1 MKKIIF
7 LFFLFTILSFA
18 HKINLFTYKE
28 GNKIFVEGYFSD
40 GVPVKNSLIEIY
52 NEKGEKII
60 NGKTNEEGLYSF
72 EIPECKKIKIVLTG
86 DMGHKVEKEMEI
98 EEKKTLRK
106 EETKTTKKEVEK
118 KMDLIDKEEIKK
130 IVEESVEKAIV
141 PLIKEIEKEKEK
153 ARIMDIIGGIGY
165 IFGIFGIYLYFSKK

>member
-1 MKKIIF
+1 MKKIFF

-40 GVPVKNSLIEIY
+40 GVPVKNSSIEIY

-60 NGKTNEEGLYSF
+60 EGKTNEEGLYSF
-72 EIPECKKIKIVLTG
+72 KIPECKKIKIVLTG

-98 EEKKTLRK
+98 EEEKTLKK
-106 EETKTTKKEVEK
+106 EEIKTQKKEVERK
-118 KMDLIDKEEIKK
+118 IETIDKEEIKK
-130 IVEESVEKAIV
+130 IVEESVEKAIF
-141 PLIKEIEKEKEK
+141 PLIKEIQKEKQR
-153 ARIMDIIGGIGY
+153 ARFMDIIGGIGY
-165 IFGIFGIYLYFSKK
+165 IFGIFGIYLYFLKK